1 MTKESRN
8 HIHYLEDMLESMQR
22 IQRYTEG
29 LSFEEFTSS
38 TLKTD
43 AVIRNL
49 EIIGEAAKN
58 IPESLKSKYPEIP
71 WRSMYGLRNYMVH
84 EYFGIDFDNI
94 WKIIKDEL
102 PENIND
108 LMKIIEGEKGDS
120 FKN

>member
-8 HIHYLEDMLESMQR
+8 YIHYLEDMLESMRR
-22 IQRYTEG
+22 IQKYTEG
-29 LSFEEFTSS
+29 LSFVEFTSS

-49 EIIGEAAKN
+49 EIIGEASKN
-58 IPESLKSKYPEIP
+58 IPDNLKNKYPEIP

-94 WKIIKDEL
+94 WKI
-102 PENIND
+102 
-108 LMKIIEGEKGDS
+108 
-120 FKN
+120 